1 MRRPDHKKGTSQG
14 RRVTVLLLAAAVI
27 LLAVSG
33 IGSTRAALTYYS
45 ENYTAEVAMY
55 DIGVTLVETSAS
67 GTKDISSRDYTGSGD
82 VWDETQGV
90 LLEDM
95 LEETDGKLRLGRNYK
110 EELAVKNSGNI
121 DEYVRVRIYRYWT
134 NADGTKELDL
144 APDLIDLN
152 LTGNGWIVDENGSTE
167 ERTVL
172 YWPQILAVG
181 ETTAALSDTLKID
194 NSVASKVTTETT
206 VEDGVTRT
214 VTTFNYDGA
223 MFHLEAEVDAVQTHN
238 AQDAI
243 KSAWGVDVNVE
254 SDGTLSLAQ

>member
-1 MRRPDHKKGTSQG
+1 MRRPEQKKGRSQS
-14 RRVTVLLLAAAVI
+14 RRVTGLLLAAALV
-27 LLAVSG
+27 LLAASG
-33 IGSTRAALTYYS
+33 IGSSRAALTYFS
-45 ENYTAEVAMY
+45 ENYTAEYAMY

-82 VWDETQGV
+82 IWNETQGV

-95 LEETDGKLRLGRNYK
+95 LDETDGKLQLGRNYR

-134 NADGTKELDL
+134 NEDGGKELGL

-152 LTGNGWIVDENGSTE
+152 LTGNGWILDESASTE

-172 YWPQILAVG
+172 YWPQILTVG
-181 ETTAALSDTLKID
+181 ETTAPLSDTLQID
-194 NSVASKVTTETT
+194 RSIASKVTTETT
-206 VEDGVTRT
+206 VEDGVTKT

-243 KSAWGVDVNVE
+243 KSAWGVDVNVG
-254 SDGTLSLAQ
+254 SGGTLSLAQ